1 MRGLAVL
8 LIATAGCGSSTAQDV
23 STPDAASS
31 CGDASTEFR
40 GLLVDTARGCHA
52 SEATVLGCRR
62 AGPTTL
68 DQGCI
73 LERSTGRLFLIS
85 GEPPT
90 DPNLAAC
97 TVEQRELVLRTT
109 TCP

>member
-1 MRGLAVL
+1 MRIEVVGL
-8 LIATAGCGSSTAQDV
+8 LIAVSGCGSTSEVATAA
-23 STPDAASS
+23 DAGT

-68 DQGCI
+68 EQDCI
-73 LERSTGRLFLIS
+73 LERSTGRIFLIT
-85 GEPPT
+85 GPPPS

-97 TVEQRELVLRTT
+97 TVDQRELALHTT